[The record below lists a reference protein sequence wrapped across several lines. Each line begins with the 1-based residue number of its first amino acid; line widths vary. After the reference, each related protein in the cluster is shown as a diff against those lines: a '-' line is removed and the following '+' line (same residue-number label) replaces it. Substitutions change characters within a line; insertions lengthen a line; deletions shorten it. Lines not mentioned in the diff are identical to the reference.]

1 MDDPWFMSEIAQF
14 QVEQLQ
20 NDTTQT
26 KKIGK
31 ERQIQMIQA
40 VGRLM
45 DVS

>member
-1 MDDPWFMSEIAQF
+1 MSEIAQF